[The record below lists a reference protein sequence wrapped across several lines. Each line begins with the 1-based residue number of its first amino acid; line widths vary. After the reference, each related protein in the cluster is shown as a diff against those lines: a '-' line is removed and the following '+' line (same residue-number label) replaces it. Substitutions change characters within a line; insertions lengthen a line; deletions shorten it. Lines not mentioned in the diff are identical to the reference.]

1 MRYSLLIIVLLFIG
15 GCKSTS
21 ALEKASHVSE
31 LESKEKIFKATNNSE
46 KLIEFY
52 KKELKRN
59 DSEQYRI
66 KLANSYL
73 NILDPESALFVM
85 EPILKRDNVS
95 FESAIVSAKAY
106 LDLGDNNSALT
117 ILKDAQKSNS
127 DDGEVYNLLGIIY
140 ANKGEWQTSRQM
152 FERARANFY
161 DDIKVKNNLAL
172 LDMIEGDDNQALKRI
187 SSLTADQ
194 LDDEKIHSNL
204 LLIMAKNGHKDY
216 VMEALGPR
224 LSTKQKN
231 QIYQALRNSDHA
243 EEPQAPL
250 LLEPVSNIE
259 TTSPISQVRDTASK
273 DVYAEEISNQ
283 SLPLDLP
290 AETTDLVSAQS
301 ATGSEM
307 PQSDLISEAESIE
320 EQASAVEVVQ
330 ELAVDSAPQITDQA
344 VDFAPENEISKITP
358 TNSNDLIEKEEQ
370 ELAPE
375 QSELVVQNSLDSG
388 SLSDKSS
395 QNLDKLT
402 QSEGSVNANAVQ
414 SEVEIILE
422 PSSDQ
427 EIKESL

>member
-1 MRYSLLIIVLLFIG
+1 MRYSLLIIGLLFLG

-21 ALEKASHVSE
+21 GLDKSSHVSE

-59 DSEQYRI
+59 DSELYRI

-106 LDLGDNNSALT
+106 LDLGDNQSALR
-117 ILKDAQKSNS
+117 ILKDARKINP

-140 ANKGEWQTSRQM
+140 ANKGQWQTSRQM
-152 FERARANFY
+152 FEQARANFY

-172 LDMIEGDDNQALKRI
+172 LDMIEGDDTQALKRI

-243 EEPQAPL
+243 EEALKPL
-250 LLEPVSNIE
+250 LSEPVSNNE
-259 TTSPISQVRDTASK
+259 ATLPASQVSVAASE
-273 DVYAEEISNQ
+273 DVFPENISHQ
-283 SLPLDLP
+283 SVPLDSSLNN
-290 AETTDLVSAQS
+290 TDLVSAQG
-301 ATGSEM
+301 TLGSEIT
-307 PQSDLISEAESIE
+307 QSDLISEVESVD
-320 EQASAVEVVQ
+320 EQASVVESAKELATVSESQIPDKAVKFEAESEISAETPTSSSDLIVEEDQ
-330 ELAVDSAPQITDQA
+330 ELAS
-344 VDFAPENEISKITP
+344 EH
-358 TNSNDLIEKEEQ
+358 
-370 ELAPE
+370 
-375 QSELVVQNSLDSG
+375 SELVVESSLDS
-388 SLSDKSS
+388 SPLSDKQTESI
-395 QNLDKLT
+395 DKLKE
-402 QSEGSVNANAVQ
+402 SEGIVTANDVKN
-414 SEVEIILE
+414 EVDIVLE

-427 EIKESL
+427 EVKESL